1 MKRFYTAVVLVAA
14 ALLSACVEEERPEV
28 VKPQTEMKISATRP
42 AFEGITAGWIGEEKL
57 GMVSTASTSQN
68 SPYLILPETISADGL
83 QAEFDGAALAPGA
96 YVVYYPYCE
105 KSPVSVEHAFDLT
118 GHKQTGNSNVH
129 LAAYDFAYSD
139 VVELQ
144 RADTIEVAL
153 RRALAIQRFDISLV
167 KKIEGVGIEGVVV
180 MAHKPDGAPLRA
192 FGESIYYDMA
202 SREVKASGMTSSV
215 YVGVKEGAEL
225 TASPEDCSVWLLT
238 YNKAPEYPY
247 YIDVK
252 VFTDHGEVLIPNVY
266 EINSAADEFVAGEL
280 YHKTLSLE
288 GGDVKYFPDQFF
300 RQRLVSKYGFTQ
312 ANGDI
317 DIDDPKN
324 AKILKELRKLAVSLA
339 SIASLDGIEYFTGMD
354 TLACTDNKLARLDVS
369 KNPKLKYLDC
379 SYNQLTSLDLSK
391 NTQLQVL
398 SCSYNQLISLDI
410 SENDKLVD
418 LYFQNNQLKL
428 IDVGHLTDL
437 KRLNV
442 QNNQLTSFDV
452 SANAELRSLDCSSN
466 ALTALDL
473 SNNSK
478 LYSLTCGSCQLSK
491 LDVRS
496 NPQLV
501 SLECWD
507 NELTE
512 LDLSHNKSLFSLYCM
527 ENKLTALDLSANAR
541 LETLNCYA
549 NDLTILDVSKNLEL
563 QYLNLT
569 SNKISNIDVSK
580 HEFLN
585 SFGCGENFLTEL
597 DVRGNLMLTSLGCGG
612 NLLTKLDISNNLLLM
627 SIQCDGNCLATLDVT
642 HLSALSDITCGIQQR
657 QDLTLY
663 LTAAHKVKWDS
674 LWSIPMNNR
683 NVIPVVK

>member
-379 SYNQLTSLDLSK
+379 SYNQL
-391 NTQLQVL
+391 
-398 SCSYNQLISLDI
+398 ISLDI

-541 LETLNCYA
+541 LETLDCYA
-549 NDLTILDVSKNLEL
+549 NDLTILDISENLEL

-569 SNKISNIDVSK
+569 SNRISTIDVSK

-674 LWSIPMNNR
+674 VWSIPMNNR